1 MTTKPPPPEQRIFD
15 IEALARFSDERA
27 TITEVIVT
35 AHSSLAVWGVRAG
48 QEVPAHTH
56 PDGQDT
62 WIMIRGE
69 LTYYLG
75 DGRKKIILA
84 GQCDVAEQD
93 QIHGAKNEGAGDA
106 VFLSVYS
113 AAKLGWVAASP

>member
-1 MTTKPPPPEQRIFD
+1 
-15 IEALARFSDERA
+15 
-27 TITEVIVT
+27 
-35 AHSSLAVWGVRAG
+35 
-48 QEVPAHTH
+48 
-56 PDGQDT
+56 
-62 WIMIRGE
+62 MIRGE

-75 DGRKKIILA
+75 DGRKKIIRA

-113 AAKLGWVAASP
+113 APKLGWVAASP